1 MEPTLLNEHIAR
13 FEQIPLSVESELG
26 RCSMPVREILS
37 LAPGSLIKLTSP
49 VGSKVDV
56 FVGGAP
62 FAFGDVTRLGSA
74 IGVRLTGFATKK
86 QD

>member
-1 MEPTLLNEHIAR
+1 LLSERIAR
-13 FEQIPLSVESELG
+13 FGQVPLHVDSELG

-37 LAPGSLIKLTSP
+37 LAPGSVIKLSSP
-49 VGSKVDV
+49 LGSKVDV
-56 FVGGAP
+56 FVGGVP
-62 FAFGDVTRLGSA
+62 FGFGEMMRLGKS